1 MLFFNLIKKINS
13 FSNENAKIFSIGK
26 TTLNRDTLC
35 VKVGRGRPVI
45 IIQYAIHAREY
56 ITSYLALLEIERAIK
71 NYKFGTIYFV
81 PVANPD
87 GVALC
92 MDGIKSV
99 EDEKKQ
105 KALLDI
111 NKSQDFSLWKA
122 NINAVDLNVNF
133 PALWGQG
140 AENTKIEGGANFI
153 GKDAGSEKETQN
165 LMQLT
170 YRVKPD
176 LTVSYHSKGEVI
188 YYEFYQNA
196 RRLKRDKLIAIKL
209 AKWTGYTLLPL
220 GASSGGY
227 KDWCIQEFK
236 IPSFTIEVGADN
248 LKHPLKLDDLPSIW
262 RQNEFVVQ
270 NLLALL

>member
-1 MLFFNLIKKINS
+1 MLFFNLINKIYS
-13 FSNENAKIFSIGK
+13 FDNKNAKIFSIGK
-26 TTLNRDTLC
+26 TTLNRDILC
-35 VKVGRGRPVI
+35 VKVGRGRPAI

-56 ITSYLALLEIERAIK
+56 ITSYLALLQIEKLIK
-71 NYKFGTIYFV
+71 NYQKGTVYFV

-92 MDGIKSV
+92 MDGIQSI
-99 EDEKKQ
+99 EEENIQ
-105 KALLDI
+105 
-111 NKSQDFSLWKA
+111 NKLIKVNGSQDFSLWKA

-140 AENTKIEGGANFI
+140 AENTKIEGSANFI
-153 GKDAGSEKETQN
+153 GKEAGSEKETQN

-170 YRVKPD
+170 RRVKPD

-188 YYEFYQNA
+188 YYEFYQKAKN
-196 RRLKRDKLIAIKL
+196 LKRDKQIVTELS
-209 AKWTGYTLLPL
+209 KWTGYTVLPL

-236 IPSFTIEVGADN
+236 IPSFTIEVGADS
-248 LKHPLKLDDLPSIW
+248 LKHPLGIDCLPRIW